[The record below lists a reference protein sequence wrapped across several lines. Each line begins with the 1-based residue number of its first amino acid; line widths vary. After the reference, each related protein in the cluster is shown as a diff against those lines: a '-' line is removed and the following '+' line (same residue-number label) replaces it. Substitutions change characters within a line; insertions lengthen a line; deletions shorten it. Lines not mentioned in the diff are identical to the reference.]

1 MSISKYFLSTLVLLG
16 ILCGCRGVGLKM
28 SYSSADISTTEDE
41 HTMLAGFAARSK
53 LHDGIHQH
61 LFTHCLVLGDGTQ
74 KVCIISND
82 LMEISPALADTMRAM
97 IAEKSGLAVDNI
109 LMHNIH
115 THSAPR
121 SGGWCN
127 VPGGPNRAWKDRM
140 VETVVD
146 NAVKNIAAEGK
157 PFKLEIGKG
166 STSINGNR
174 CEKGGPVDHDVYVA
188 RFLQKGKP
196 VVSIVNLACHPVCMG
211 AGSLLL
217 SSDYPGIC
225 GKYLSEAWGGEV
237 FQLTGAAGNMDPALG
252 PKMVEYAEECGKS
265 LADSLVD
272 IKFSKVPSKGI
283 LRLVNET
290 VDLPY
295 QIEVVTPEAVIAH
308 ADSLAASA
316 RTVFPR
322 FADDVMGWKEEILER
337 FEEGP
342 VASKLRYHLHGVDL
356 DGVIFFFS
364 DGEPFCEYQMEARA
378 AFPDRTIFFAG
389 YTNGQNS
396 YLPSE
401 RAYQV
406 RKGYEYEVEQMH
418 VYIKAPYPLS
428 EKMPSVYREGVIK
441 TISDTI
447 AEE

>member
-1 MSISKYFLSTLVLLG
+1 MKKVFIYILLIMSALSCSK
-16 ILCGCRGVGLKM
+16 GLTM

-166 STSINGNR
+166 CTSINGNR

-188 RFLQKGKP
+188 RFLHKGKP
-196 VVSIVNLACHPVCMG
+196 VVSVVNLACHPVCMG

-265 LADSLVD
+265 LADSLVN
-272 IKFSKVPSKGI
+272 IKFSRVPSKGL

-295 QIEVVTPEAVIAH
+295 QIDVITPEAVIAH

-342 VASKLRYHLHGVDL
+342 VPSKLRYHLHGVDL

>member
-1 MSISKYFLSTLVLLG
+1 MKKVLIYILLIMSALSCSK
-16 ILCGCRGVGLKM
+16 GLTM

-272 IKFSKVPSKGI
+272 IKFSRVPSKGL

-295 QIEVVTPEAVIAH
+295 QIDVITPEAVIAH

-342 VASKLRYHLHGVDL
+342 VPSKLRYHLHGVDL

-418 VYIKAPYPLS
+418 VYLKAPYPLS

>member
-1 MSISKYFLSTLVLLG
+1 MKKVFIYILLIMSALSCSK
-16 ILCGCRGVGLKM
+16 GLTM

-166 STSINGNR
+166 CTSINGNR

-196 VVSIVNLACHPVCMG
+196 VVSVVNLACHPVCMG

-237 FQLTGAAGNMDPALG
+237 FQLTGAAGNMDPTLG

-265 LADSLVD
+265 LADSLVN
-272 IKFSKVPSKGI
+272 IKFSRVPSKGL
-283 LRLVNET
+283 LRLKNET

-295 QIEVVTPEAVIAH
+295 QIDVITPEAVIAH

-342 VASKLRYHLHGVDL
+342 VPSKLRYHLHGVDL

>member
-1 MSISKYFLSTLVLLG
+1 MSISKYFLSALVLLG
-16 ILCGCRGVGLKM
+16 TLCGCRGVGLKM

-61 LFTHCLVLGDGTQ
+61 LYTHCLVLGDGTR

-82 LMEISPALADTMRAM
+82 LMEISPALADTVRAL

-295 QIEVVTPEAVIAH
+295 QIDVVTPEAVIAH

>member
-1 MSISKYFLSTLVLLG
+1 MSISKYFLSALVLLG

-61 LFTHCLVLGDGTQ
+61 LYTHCLVLGDGTQ

-272 IKFSKVPSKGI
+272 IKFSRVPSKGL

-295 QIEVVTPEAVIAH
+295 QIDVITPEAVIAH

-342 VASKLRYHLHGVDL
+342 VPSKLRYHLHGVDL

-364 DGEPFCEYQMEARA
+364 DGEPFCEYQMEART

>member
-1 MSISKYFLSTLVLLG
+1 MSISKYFLSVLVLLG

-61 LFTHCLVLGDGTQ
+61 LYTHCLVLGDGTQ

-82 LMEISPALADTMRAM
+82 LMEISPALADTVRAL

-272 IKFSKVPSKGI
+272 IKFSRVPSKGL

-295 QIEVVTPEAVIAH
+295 QIDVITPEAVIAH